1 MDTAPPREMT
11 DCFAVFPD
19 KTCKSAVLLLTE
31 ARRSAMMTEKKCS
44 REEINMAFCTK
55 CGAEMPDDAKV
66 CPSCGAPVPAEETGT
81 ADFGAKLAGLNQ
93 TEDTTSQFDP
103 ADVEKNKV
111 YALLAY
117 IGLLFLVPLLAAP
130 QSRYARYHTNQGVVL
145 FLVELIWGLAFGIL
159 NAILSIIPVVWIL
172 FSLIGWLVSLGFL
185 ALTIIGIVNAVQG
198 RAKELPLIGKIRF
211 LK

>member
-1 MDTAPPREMT
+1 M
-11 DCFAVFPD
+11 
-19 KTCKSAVLLLTE
+19 
-31 ARRSAMMTEKKCS
+31 
-44 REEINMAFCTK
+44 
-55 CGAEMPDDAKV
+55 
-66 CPSCGAPVPAEETGT
+66 
-81 ADFGAKLAGLNQ
+81 
-93 TEDTTSQFDP
+93 
-103 ADVEKNKV
+103 

>member
-1 MDTAPPREMT
+1 
-11 DCFAVFPD
+11 
-19 KTCKSAVLLLTE
+19 
-31 ARRSAMMTEKKCS
+31 
-44 REEINMAFCTK
+44 MAFCTK

-66 CPSCGAPVPAEETGT
+66 CPSCGAPVPAEKTET

-145 FLVELIWGLAFGIL
+145 FLAELIWGLAFGIL
-159 NAILSIIPVVWIL
+159 NAILSI
-172 FSLIGWLVSLGFL
+172 LIGWLVSLGFL